1 MQAKLLNALYIT
13 KATAISEAQTILL
26 CGSRDKMHCD
36 GDWNASWLVVEA
48 NTHRVRQ
55 IFNGDHYKVNVRFI
69 GNFQDREGVSFNA
82 QGGCGKQGHF
92 SLTLAPYQA
101 DIILIETGRMR
112 VE

>member
-1 MQAKLLNALYIT
+1 MQARLLNALYMT
-13 KATAISEAQTILL
+13 KTMAIDDHQTILL
-26 CGSRDKMHCD
+26 CGSRDIIHCD

-48 NTHRVRQ
+48 DTHRVRHV
-55 IFNGDHYKVNVRFI
+55 FNGDHYRVDVQFI

-92 SLTLAPYQA
+92 SLTLFSYHA